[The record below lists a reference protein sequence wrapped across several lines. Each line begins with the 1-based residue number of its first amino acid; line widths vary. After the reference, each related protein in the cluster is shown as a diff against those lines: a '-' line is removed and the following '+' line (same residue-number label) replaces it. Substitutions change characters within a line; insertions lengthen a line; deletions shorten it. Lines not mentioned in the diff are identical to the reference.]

1 MLASHL
7 AGNSQCAL
15 SWYISRKTTTEKMT
29 KIAIAKNSI
38 PLSVLSNRGRSVRP
52 NPKSRIDAV
61 RDKDGLTAFKAEKLV
76 FAVFRCRASSDEV
89 HLRLAE
95 PTEHPSFRCEI
106 SHRDWRQIEVSFRSP
121 IIAFQFTYWRGLL
134 VIGLP
139 DSRIL
144 GFAWFAISE
153 LHEILIAPR
162 TQMAHF
168 GLINNC
174 QLDCQQLSTRLS
186 TCFKELSR

>member
-1 MLASHL
+1 
-7 AGNSQCAL
+7 
-15 SWYISRKTTTEKMT
+15 MT

-38 PLSVLSNRGRSVRP
+38 PLSVLSNRGRSVCPDIRSVCP
-52 NPKSRIDAV
+52 DTEARIDAV
-61 RDKDGLTAFKAEKLV
+61 RDKDGLTASGAEKLV

-168 GLINNC
+168 GLLNNC

-186 TCFKELSR
+186 TCFKELSRERAGAGYFDGK